1 MAKAPEHYRT
11 VVPDLDVIV
20 SIRRLNDSDF
30 LQYYKELLLT
40 MGNPEL
46 GVLSVPHYKQM
57 IVKDLL
63 VPENDKTIDPDEEEL
78 VDSFYNAITLLYPV
92 FILEFILG
100 DINAIGYVNA
110 ITKSDFDKETIG
122 RYVDS
127 KGFFGKS
134 ANVTDTTGNM
144 EIQLPPITS
153 RGELDELDEFLRS
166 RIMGQDHV
174 IDDVLVSLKVMAAG
188 LTGHTSFFFIGPT
201 GVGKTELS
209 KLLAEQLGTNFFKV
223 NCAEYASAH
232 EYAKL
237 IGSPPGY
244 VGHSEKSLLFEKSE
258 QSNQWVFLFDEIE
271 KAHHK
276 LYDFLLSVLDDGTCT
291 DNLGRELDFTNSI
304 FIFTSNLGIKE
315 ITKETVGFGSDEKST
330 EEVATYSLEA
340 IKKEFA
346 PEFINRVDSFSTF
359 NPLTPLVI
367 EKITELQLAELP
379 IKVNKTLVKYV
390 AENGYS
396 KEYGARNINRFI
408 KKNVTP
414 VVADAIL
421 DGVMPKKGGYYNML
435 VTKDGVKIVNTA
447 TG

>member
-1 MAKAPEHYRT
+1 MAKTPESYRT

-20 SIRRLNDSDF
+20 SIKRLNDKEF
-30 LQYYKELLLT
+30 IEYYKELLLM

-46 GVLSVPHYKQM
+46 GVLSVQHYKQ
-57 IVKDLL
+57 IVVSDLL
-63 VPENDKTIDPDEEEL
+63 IPDNDSKVDTDDDNLI
-78 VDSFYNAITLLYPV
+78 DSFYSAIIAIYPV
-92 FILEFILG
+92 FILEYLCG
-100 DINAIGYVNA
+100 DINAIGYVNS
-110 ITKSDFDKETIG
+110 ITKSDFDEKT
-122 RYVDS
+122 VANFVAS
-127 KGFFGKS
+127 KGFFGSGGKLS
-134 ANVTDTTGNM
+134 DPSTSIEM
-144 EIQLPPITS
+144 SMPPITS
-153 RGELDELDEFLRS
+153 RVELNELDSFLRS
-166 RIMGQDHV
+166 KIMGQDHV
-174 IDDVLVSLKVMAAG
+174 IDEVLTSLKVMAAG
-188 LTGHTSFFFIGPT
+188 LTGHSSFFFIGPT

-209 KLLAEQLGTNFFKV
+209 KLLAEQLDTNYFKV

-244 VGHSEKSLLFEKSE
+244 VGHTEKSLLFEKAE

-276 LYDFLLSVLDDGTCT
+276 LYNFLLSILDDGTCT

-315 ITKETVGFGSDEKST
+315 INSTAVGFGSDSKTS
-330 EEVATYSLEA
+330 EEVAAYSLEA
-340 IKKEFA
+340 VKKEFN

-359 NPLTPLVI
+359 NSLSPEIVEEI
-367 EKITELQLAELP
+367 ARIQLSDLP

-390 AENGYS
+390 AKNGYS

-421 DGVMPKKGGYYNML
+421 DGILPKKGDYYNIR
-435 VTKDGVKIVNTA
+435 VTKKGVKIINTA
-447 TG
+447 TN

>member
-1 MAKAPEHYRT
+1 MAKTPESYRT

-20 SIRRLNDSDF
+20 SIKRLNDKEF
-30 LQYYKELLLT
+30 IEYYKELLLM

-46 GVLSVPHYKQM
+46 GVLSVQHYKQ
-57 IVKDLL
+57 IVVSDLL
-63 VPENDKTIDPDEEEL
+63 IPDDDSKVDTDDDNL
-78 VDSFYNAITLLYPV
+78 IDSFYSAIIAIYPV
-92 FILEFILG
+92 FILEYLCG
-100 DINAIGYVNA
+100 DINAIGYVNS
-110 ITKSDFDKETIG
+110 ITKSDFDEKT
-122 RYVDS
+122 VASFVAS
-127 KGFFGKS
+127 KGFFGSGGKLS
-134 ANVTDTTGNM
+134 DLSTSIEM
-144 EIQLPPITS
+144 SMPPITS
-153 RGELDELDEFLRS
+153 RGELDELDTFLRS

-174 IDDVLVSLKVMAAG
+174 IDEVLTSLKVMAAG
-188 LTGHTSFFFIGPT
+188 LTGHSSFFFIGPT

-209 KLLAEQLGTNFFKV
+209 KLLAEQLDTNYFKV

-244 VGHSEKSLLFEKSE
+244 VGHTEKSLLFEKAE

-271 KAHHK
+271 KAHYK
-276 LYDFLLSVLDDGTCT
+276 LYNFLLSILDDGTCT

-315 ITKETVGFGSDEKST
+315 INSTTVGFGSDSKTS
-330 EEVATYSLEA
+330 EEVAAYSLEA
-340 IKKEFA
+340 VKKEFN

-359 NPLTPLVI
+359 NSLSPEIVEEI
-367 EKITELQLAELP
+367 ARIQLSDLP
-379 IKVNKTLVKYV
+379 IKVNKTLIKYV
-390 AENGYS
+390 AKNGYS

-421 DGVMPKKGGYYNML
+421 DGILPKKGDYYNIR
-435 VTKDGVKIVNTA
+435 VTKKGVKIINTA
-447 TG
+447 TN